1 MALVAGVVIVKD
13 IAVEPVF
20 VINGVNPMLLVC
32 DVGEV
37 EIFGR
42 NDFLVGVHHCYVYL
56 LGSHF

>member
-1 MALVAGVVIVKD
+1 MALVAGVVIVND

-20 VINGVNPMLLVC
+20 VINGVNPMFFVC

-37 EIFGR
+37 EILGR